1 MNIKAAI
8 AIGALFVGAA
18 AMQATAQDLR
28 WRTINVIVPVAAGGG
43 SDTYARAILPVMA
56 NCLGTNVAV
65 RNVPGDGHLL
75 GIGQT
80 YRANPDGHTIT
91 VFNLPAIPITQLAR
105 GDGAQVDI
113 RDMTYIG
120 TYGSS
125 TLVLYAHP
133 DFAETIDDVIE
144 PTKAT
149 PR

>member
-1 MNIKAAI
+1 
-8 AIGALFVGAA
+8 
-18 AMQATAQDLR
+18 MQATAQDLR